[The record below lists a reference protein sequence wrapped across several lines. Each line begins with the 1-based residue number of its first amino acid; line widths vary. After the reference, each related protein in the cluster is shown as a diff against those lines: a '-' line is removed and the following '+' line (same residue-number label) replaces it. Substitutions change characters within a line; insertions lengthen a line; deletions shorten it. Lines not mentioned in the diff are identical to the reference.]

1 MKNRSFLILL
11 IAAGLAGLLAIHTI
25 AAAST
30 SARVHALPLTLQGS
44 LPQIEFL
51 GEGPGTFT
59 LEPPLKFLVKTYDDG
74 EFLFITVDPPTY
86 EAERRERVWSIDR
99 EPEESIRLF
108 HEERSYGEVEA
119 GCVVNFVQ
127 IEDNV
132 DDRRN
137 TFFINGEEL
146 HVVEQGMVTYGSFT
160 VPEDGE
166 LTFYA
171 EDSIGLIVELCASQV
186 IETPEE
192 TPTTPAVTETVTET
206 VQAPSETPVTPSPV
220 PPSETPVTPSPIPPS
235 ATPVTPSPVPP
246 SATPITPTSTP
257 PFVVFTATPGT
268 ATSTPSPTATLQT
281 VTSTPPF
288 VIITATGGATASVSP
303 TPLVTVVTN
312 TPVPT
317 AVAIPVTGG
326 GPGPREII
334 VTAIGLIVS
343 LGLVAAAWW
352 QLVRAFRSGR

>member
-1 MKNRSFLILL
+1 MKNRYFPILL
-11 IAAGLAGLLAIHTI
+11 IIAGLAGLLAVHSI

-30 SARVHALPLTLQGS
+30 GARGHASPLTLQET

-59 LEPPLKFLVKTYDDG
+59 LDPPLKFLVKTYDDG

-119 GCVVNFVQ
+119 GCIVNFVQ

-137 TFFINGEEL
+137 TFFINGDEL

-171 EDSIGLIVELCASQV
+171 EDSIGLVIELCASQV

-192 TPTTPAVTETVTET
+192 TPTTPTAPTLTETVSPSPTTET
-206 VQAPSETPVTPSPV
+206 TETLPA
-220 PPSETPVTPSPIPPS
+220 PSETPVTPSPIPPTE
-235 ATPVTPSPVPP
+235 TPVTPSPIPP
-246 SATPITPTSTP
+246 TATPPQPTNTP
-257 PFVVFTATPGT
+257 PFVVITATPGP
-268 ATSTPSPTATLQT
+268 ATNTPFPTATLQT
-281 VTSTPPF
+281 VTGTPPF
-288 VIITATGGATASVSP
+288 VIITVTGAATASVSP
-303 TPLVTVVTN
+303 TPQVTVITN

-334 VTAIGLIVS
+334 VTALGLIVS
-343 LGLVAAAWW
+343 LVLVAAAWW